1 MEAKSITKAQILL
14 DGGKKEIEVNPTETN
29 HIKNLE
35 YIQAALRKDSTKVK
49 GKQEWTTLSCRSS
62 GDFNF

>member
-1 MEAKSITKAQILL
+1 MEAKSIIKAQILL
-14 DGGKKEIEVNPTETN
+14 DGRKKEIEVNPIETN

-49 GKQEWTTLSCRSS
+49 G
-62 GDFNF
+62 